1 MEVVVSYNPSTKEIK
16 LNDYQLLQSAETKEE
31 AVTEFRVD
39 ALTGTK
45 TTITNDTT
53 VIASSEITTALV
65 KELQQTKSVLATA
78 HIISTTTVEYPDKVK
93 VVTIFETEDTTQT
106 GETGETGETG

>member
-1 MEVVVSYNPSTKEIK
+1 MVVNYNPSTKEIK
-16 LNDYQLLQSAETKEE
+16 LNDYHILQAAQVKQDS
-31 AVTEFRVD
+31 VTEFRVD

-53 VIASSEITTALV
+53 VIKSSEITTALV

-78 HIISTTTVEYPDKVK
+78 EIISTTTVEYPDKVK
-93 VVTIFETEDTTQT
+93 VVTVF
-106 GETGETGETG
+106 